1 MSGNVFNIA
10 QSCPLTD
17 VLAKKFNR
25 IYADNPAGLANVL
38 FLLPNRR
45 ACISLR
51 DAFVRDNGLEPS
63 I

>member
-38 FLLPNRR
+38 FLLSNWRG
-45 ACISLR
+45 CISLSE
-51 DAFVRDNGLEPS
+51 AFAR
-63 I
+63 